1 MQDILSCSFASNP
14 SLLLFVPGIKPAKLL
29 KTVVLISSDI
39 ISSVRSPLRDIVV
52 GKIRGEWKKIQGGRK
67 KYFSNVLRSLAKIF
81 AFPRKT

>member
-39 ISSVRSPLRDIVV
+39 ISSAFST
-52 GKIRGEWKKIQGGRK
+52 GEIKEIHLQFIIAQKL
-67 KYFSNVLRSLAKIF
+67 SS
-81 AFPRKT
+81 